1 VRTNKFVVLGAVLAI
16 ALGASS
22 AMAAGAK
29 KTTGTIKGSL
39 VPANVSPGACASA
52 TDAHGNSD
60 SYSEICGNSVKC
72 SCLNAGPFL
81 LTGGF
86 GSGSAKLLVS
96 IDYDPAVETDSDQ
109 KDLASCA
116 PAFGVITFVI
126 AARGKTAGRTQ
137 TLHALG
143 AICGS
148 PGKTV
153 VSALGGFTIAASSA
167 NPPTTGSG
175 TFNGTVDTV
184 GGTTITVTGLIANP

>member
-1 VRTNKFVVLGAVLAI
+1 LLGAVFAT

-39 VPANVSPGACASA
+39 VPANVTTGAACGAA
-52 TDAHGNSD
+52 TDANGAPD
-60 SYSEICGNSVKC
+60 PYSTICGSPQNFC
-72 SCLNAGPFL
+72 SCLNAGPFPIS
-81 LTGGF
+81 GGF
-86 GSGSAKLLVS
+86 GSGKASLLVT
-96 IDYDPAVETDSDQ
+96 IDYDPALETG
-109 KDLASCA
+109 LEPEACA

-126 AARGKTAGRTQ
+126 APRGKTAGRTQ

-148 PGKTV
+148 PGNTV

-175 TFNGTVDTV
+175 TFNGTVSTL
-184 GGTTITVTGLIANP
+184 GGTSITVTGLIANP

>member
-1 VRTNKFVVLGAVLAI
+1 VRNHSFALLGAVLAI

-39 VPANVSPGACASA
+39 VPANVTAGACGSA
-52 TDAHGNSD
+52 TDAHSALD
-60 SYSEICGNSVKC
+60 PYSSICGSPQQFC
-72 SCLNAGPFL
+72 SCLNAGPFPIS
-81 LTGGF
+81 GGF
-86 GSGSAKLLVS
+86 GSGKASLLVT
-96 IDYDPAVETDSDQ
+96 IDYDPALETGLEQ
-109 KDLASCA
+109 ASCA

-126 AARGKTAGRTQ
+126 APRGKTAGRTQ

-148 PGKTV
+148 PGNTV

-175 TFNGTVDTV
+175 TFNGIVSTL
-184 GGTTITVTGLIANP
+184 GGTSITVTGLIANP